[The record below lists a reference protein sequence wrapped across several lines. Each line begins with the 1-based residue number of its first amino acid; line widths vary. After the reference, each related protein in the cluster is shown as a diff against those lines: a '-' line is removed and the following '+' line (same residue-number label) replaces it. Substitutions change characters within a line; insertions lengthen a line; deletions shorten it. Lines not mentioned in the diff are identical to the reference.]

1 MLSKHGVHIRREE
14 LRDLFT
20 LIGKRPTTELS
31 LEQFKELCFSRQAN
45 LRFHELVG
53 LARKERADENA
64 KTYIPFSFNSLLEH
78 LCRRARREKLH
89 QAIQESSQSN
99 YKKDVKNFVQLFK
112 QGMENIEGT
121 SDRHVQVLVKTA
133 LRMKKLN
140 FKRGNF
146 TMVGHRAKQK
156 R

>member
-1 MLSKHGVHIRREE
+1 MLARHGVHIKKEE

-20 LIGKRPTTELS
+20 FIVKRPTTELS

-53 LARKERADENA
+53 LARKERAEENS

-89 QAIQESSQSN
+89 QAIQESS
-99 YKKDVKNFVQLFK
+99 
-112 QGMENIEGT
+112 
-121 SDRHVQVLVKTA
+121 
-133 LRMKKLN
+133 
-140 FKRGNF
+140 
-146 TMVGHRAKQK
+146 
-156 R
+156 

>member
-89 QAIQESSQSN
+89 QAIQ
-99 YKKDVKNFVQLFK
+99 
-112 QGMENIEGT
+112 
-121 SDRHVQVLVKTA
+121 
-133 LRMKKLN
+133 
-140 FKRGNF
+140 
-146 TMVGHRAKQK
+146 
-156 R
+156 